1 MFPNNFGYGLGL
13 SPFYTFAVQN
23 FPFIEKDFDAL
34 TDYQLMCKIFKYL
47 DDEIKKVDSK
57 YAGIYDT
64 VAKLE
69 SDFNNLESDFDAFK
83 IEINATIA
91 DYKQQINNEVDYK
104 LEEQYNRLIILLNQY
119 KLVFEAYV
127 DSQIATVNQRIDDVE
142 VGAINIYNPI
152 SGTIDPISVVI
163 DDLYNQL
170 RYDAITASEYDGLEL
185 TATTYDGYMITANNF
200 DLNGKSILMGN

>member
-1 MFPNNFGYGLGL
+1 MFPNSFGC
-13 SPFYTFAVQN
+13 SPFYTFAIQN

-47 DDEIKKVDSK
+47 DDEIKKVDNK
-57 YAGIYDT
+57 YGGLFAT
-64 VAKLE
+64 VEKLE
-69 SDFNNLESDFDAFK
+69 NDFVIFTNEINQK
-83 IEINATIA
+83 IETF
-91 DYKQQINNEVDYK
+91 KVEVLQDVQAQMDV
-104 LEEQYNRLIILLNQY
+104 QYNKVLELLNQY
-119 KLVFEAYV
+119 QIVFRAYV
-127 DSQIATVNQRIDDVE
+127 DSQITLVNERIDDIE

-152 SGTIDPISVVI
+152 TGTVDPIGVVI

-170 RYDAITASEYDGLEL
+170 RYNAITATEYDGLEL